1 MNTISK
7 SLLLAT
13 VFLLSVST
21 FGQKKMDANEMAE
34 YQNNLMKSE
43 LNLNSEQLAKVEQL
57 NAKYSVKTADLMN
70 KEGSMFGKIG
80 DMKKIKKAKNEEL
93 AKILTEEQ
101 MEKFEDE
108 LEPKIRKTMRKKM
121 SEK

>member
-1 MNTISK
+1 MFK
-7 SLLLAT
+7 SIVVVAT
-13 VFLLSVST
+13 LFLSLST
-21 FGQKKMDANEMAE
+21 FGQKKMDAKEMAE
-34 YQNNLMKSE
+34 YQTNLMKSE
-43 LNLNSEQLAKVEQL
+43 LNLNSEQLTKVEDL
-57 NAKYSVKTADLMN
+57 NARYSVKTADLMN
-70 KEGSMFGKIG
+70 KEGSMFGKMG

-93 AKILTEEQ
+93 EQILTEEQ

>member
-13 VFLLSVST
+13 VFLLSIST

>member
-7 SLLLAT
+7 SLLLAAT
-13 VFLLSVST
+13 FLLSIST

-43 LNLNSEQLAKVEQL
+43 LNLNSEQLAKVEEL

>member
-43 LNLNSEQLAKVEQL
+43 LNLNSEQLAKVEEL

>member
-1 MNTISK
+1 MKKMFKSIVVVATLFIS
-7 SLLLAT
+7 L
-13 VFLLSVST
+13 ST
-21 FGQKKMDANEMAE
+21 FGQKKMDAKEMAE
-34 YQNNLMKSE
+34 YQTNLMKSE
-43 LNLNSEQLAKVEQL
+43 LNLNSEQLTKVEDL
-57 NAKYSVKTADLMN
+57 NARYSVKTADLMN
-70 KEGSMFGKIG
+70 KDGSMFGKMG

-93 AKILTEEQ
+93 EQILTEEQ

>member
-13 VFLLSVST
+13 VFLLSIST

-43 LNLNSEQLAKVEQL
+43 LNLNSEQLAKVEEL